1 MVICGVWHSHLPQE
15 ETTALYTPV
24 LNVAFEFLFPRFQH
38 FLLLSHFY
46 ILLVCHFIS
55 CSKGFSFPLLF
66 PRLTAAYS
74 SPTLSPLSV
83 VIFLHNT
90 PSTAPHC
97 VVSVVC
103 QWEALWAQEERP
115 MSHTHTHTRW
125 EPLAWPFPPL
135 PSLYQHSH
143 TNKLICTGAPSN
155 RLLSFVAH
163 MPASAHA
170 RCAHTLISTT
180 RPLSSPLQTWHNL
193 RHKFYYFKKGHGQFS
208 YFAVPERSFMA
219 TG

>member
-1 MVICGVWHSHLPQE
+1 MWGLTFPSPSRGNNSTIHASPKRRLWILVSQVSAFPSFVSFLHSSCLPLHLLLKRFLLSFAVPSFDCGLFISHLESSQRSYFSTQHPKYS
-15 ETTALYTPV
+15 TTLCC
-24 LNVAFEFLFPRFQH
+24 
-38 FLLLSHFY
+38 
-46 ILLVCHFIS
+46 VCS
-55 CSKGFSFPLLF
+55 
-66 PRLTAAYS
+66 
-74 SPTLSPLSV
+74 LSV
-83 VIFLHNT
+83 RGSL
-90 PSTAPHC
+90 S
-97 VVSVVC
+97 SGR
-103 QWEALWAQEERP
+103 EANVT
-115 MSHTHTHTRW
+115 HTHTHTRW